1 VRSLVPS
8 SWTDRRLPRA
18 PTGAAAGTGP
28 ASTAR
33 GALTILHLT
42 HQGGGAGSTISIVA
56 LAAAQ
61 RAAGHRV
68 LVGCRPESLLAAMAA
83 RAGLEVAPL
92 EFHRPAALA
101 GSIARLVDA
110 ERVDVVNSHA
120 SRDRA
125 ACRRARLAGRLGAA
139 CVMTRRQM
147 PRSLPVSV
155 LLNGFLADATIAVSR
170 AVARALVRRGAPP
183 WRVSVVPN
191 GVDASRLDR
200 PVSPAEL
207 DTARALAG
215 WSPARATVGV
225 VARRKDQD
233 VLLRAL
239 ALVTPPVTLTLVGV
253 DPDAELLGFAGA
265 AAARGHVV
273 RCVPFRPDV
282 LGFYRLFDVVV
293 LPSRSEGL
301 SQALLEAMALGLP
314 VVASRAGGNVELIR
328 HGEDGLL
335 VPPREPPAFGAALM
349 RLLADPAL
357 RGRLGT
363 AARRTARNRYP
374 LTRTAA
380 LTEAA
385 YGIAL
390 ARRP

>member
-1 VRSLVPS
+1 MASPVPPS
-8 SWTDRRLPRA
+8 RPEPAAGRPAAER
-18 PTGAAAGTGP
+18 AAAG
-28 ASTAR
+28 R

-42 HQGGGAGSTISIVA
+42 HQGDGAGSTVSIAA

-68 LVGCRPESLLAAMAA
+68 LVGCRPGTLLAATAHA
-83 RAGLEVAPL
+83 AGLEVVPLSFERLAPL
-92 EFHRPAALA
+92 ASR
-101 GSIARLVDA
+101 IARLARA

-125 ACRRARLAGRLGAA
+125 ACRLARLGGRLPAA

-155 LLNGFLADATIAVSR
+155 LLNGFVADRTIAVSR

-191 GVDASRLDR
+191 GVAVERLQRD
-200 PVSPAEL
+200 VAGAEIE
-207 DTARALAG
+207 TARALAG
-215 WSPARATVGV
+215 WRPWRPTVGV

-239 ALVTPPVTLTLVGV
+239 ASVRQPVTVTLVGAEP
-253 DPDAELLGFAGA
+253 DPELVALAGA
-265 AAARGHVV
+265 VPRHGV
-273 RCVPFRPDV
+273 RWLPFRPD
-282 LGFYRLFDVVV
+282 LLPFYRLFDVVV
-293 LPSRSEGL
+293 LPSRAEGL

-314 VVASRAGGNVELIR
+314 VLASRAGGNVDLVTP
-328 HGEDGLL
+328 GVDGLL
-335 VPPREPPAFGAALM
+335 APPRDSDAFAAALA

-357 RGRLGT
+357 RHALGQ
-363 AARRTARNRYP
+363 AARRTVRERFSMG
-374 LTRTAA
+374 RTAA
-380 LTEAA
+380 LTEVA
-385 YGIAL
+385 YRTAL
-390 ARRP
+390 AHRR